1 MVAHLWN
8 TFSEC
13 SRQTVN
19 GLSHGKASCIQLC
32 IIFLVCTH
40 SVSSCF
46 NHTIIPSQF
55 VYINSHQNGES

>member
-13 SRQTVN
+13 SPQTVN
-19 GLSHGKASCIQLC
+19 ALSHGKASYNFC

-40 SVSSCF
+40 SISSCF

-55 VYINSHQNGES
+55 VYINSRQNGES